1 MDYAVFKTGGKQYRV
16 KPGDTLDVEKLPLG
30 VDSVAEFGEVLAIS
44 DSGEVTFGS
53 PFIPGAKVL
62 AQVQSHYKDKKIIVF
77 KYKRKTRYRRKKSHR
92 QTYTR
97 VLIQDVKI
105 DLPGRKAPRRTSR
118 PRTRRAPAA
127 AAAQVESAQT
137 ESGEQA

>member
-16 KPGDTLDVEKLPLG
+16 RPGDTLDVEKLPLV
-30 VDSVAEFGEVLAIS
+30 VDSIAEFGDVLAIS
-44 DSGEVTFGS
+44 DGGEVTFGS

-97 VLIQDVKI
+97 LLIQDIKI
-105 DLPGRKAPRRTSR
+105 DRPGSRAPRRTSR

-127 AAAQVESAQT
+127 AAAQVES
-137 ESGEQA
+137 GGQA

>member
-16 KPGDTLDVEKLPLG
+16 KPGDTLDVEKLPLV

-44 DSGEVTFGS
+44 DGGEVTFGS

-97 VLIQDVKI
+97 LLIQDVKI
-105 DLPGRKAPRRTSR
+105 ELPGAKAPRRTSR

-127 AAAQVESAQT
+127 QA
-137 ESGEQA
+137 ESGGQA

>member
-16 KPGDTLDVEKLPLG
+16 KPGDTLDVEKLPLV
-30 VDSVAEFGEVLAIS
+30 VDSIAEFGEVLAIS
-44 DSGEVTFGS
+44 DGGEVTFGS

-97 VLIQDVKI
+97 LLIQDVKI
-105 DLPGRKAPRRTSR
+105 ELPGGKAPRRTSR

-127 AAAQVESAQT
+127 QAESVES
-137 ESGEQA
+137 GGQA

>member
-16 KPGDTLDVEKLPLG
+16 KPGDTLDVEKLPLV
-30 VDSVAEFGEVLAIS
+30 VDSIAEFGEVLAIS
-44 DSGEVTFGS
+44 DGGEVTFGS

-97 VLIQDVKI
+97 LLIQDIKV
-105 DLPGRKAPRRTSR
+105 DRPGSRPPRRTSR

-127 AAAQVESAQT
+127 AAAQVES
-137 ESGEQA
+137 GGQA